1 MKLMGTVRLRQMKE
15 WEKYIYLERE
25 RGVKNKGELNL
36 KGKPGDVTCLI
47 EFNIDR

>member
-25 RGVKNKGELNL
+25 RER
-36 KGKPGDVTCLI
+36 GKKQRRPQT
-47 EFNIDR
+47 

>member
-25 RGVKNKGELNL
+25 RKTKESSIL
-36 KGKPGDVTCLI
+36 KAIQET
-47 EFNIDR
+47 